1 MARDRSERARWRS
14 AADMLALVR
23 REPGITR
30 AEAAQRLDLSTGSA
44 TEITARLR
52 ELYLLDETPAPISG
66 RGRPTTVLRAHPRGP
81 MVVVVDLRQEDWR
94 CAVATVD
101 GEPRI
106 LESARHVT
114 RDPGLVLDTL
124 RQAIGRARRR
134 FGDRVRAVSVAVPG
148 VISDGHLVQAATLG
162 WGQVDLSGLAGN
174 LAGDA
179 KDPEG
184 IAGDLAGDEDIPVL
198 LGNDAT
204 LAGVAEARTGCA
216 ADAGTAL
223 HLLVEVGI
231 GGALI
236 HDGRPI
242 PGAGGAGGEFGHLPF
257 GDRGLRC
264 PCGARGCWDLDV
276 DGRALA
282 RHLGDPPPA
291 DPRTYTY
298 AVLDRADG
306 AARQAV
312 GSVVSALGSGIA
324 GLVNGH
330 DPELVTLGG
339 LAVPLRAAAPAE
351 FDAAYMGGLMTFRRV
366 QPPPVLDAHHGD
378 TGALNGAVAVGLD
391 HVTGDAAL
399 AAWARRS

>member
-30 AEAAQRLDLSTGSA
+30 AQAARRLDLSTGSA

-52 ELYLLDETPAPISG
+52 ELCLLDETPAPISG

-101 GEPRI
+101 AKPRV
-106 LESARHVT
+106 LESARHRT
-114 RDPGLVLDTL
+114 RDPGLVLDTIG
-124 RQAIGRARRR
+124 QAIGRARRR
-134 FGDRVRAVSVAVPG
+134 FGDRVRAISVAVPG
-148 VISDGHLVQAATLG
+148 TVSDGRLVQAATLG
-162 WGQVDLSGLAGN
+162 WGPVDLAG

-179 KDPEG
+179 EV
-184 IAGDLAGDEDIPVL
+184 PVL
-198 LGNDAT
+198 VGNDAT

-236 HDGRPI
+236 HDGRPVS
-242 PGAGGAGGEFGHLPF
+242 GAGGAGGEFGHLPF
-257 GDRGLRC
+257 GDRSQRC
-264 PCGARGCWDLDV
+264 PCGGRGCWDLDV

-298 AVLDRADG
+298 AVLDRAD
-306 AARQAV
+306 ATARQAV
-312 GSVVSALGSGIA
+312 GSVVAALGSGIA
-324 GLVNGH
+324 GLVNAL

-339 LAVPLRAAAPAE
+339 LAVPLRAAAPAA
-351 FDAAYMGGLMTFRRV
+351 FGAAYADALMTFRRAR
-366 QPPPVLDAHHGD
+366 PPAVLDARHGD

-391 HVTGDAAL
+391 HITGDAAL